1 LGIDKAKTKP
11 LQSDVFAEGIQYVIG
26 NETLVEFGTVKKSIL
41 KYFDIKQEVLYAD
54 INWNLVLKLVST
66 KLKFQDIPKFPEVRR
81 DFSLLIDEAVSFE
94 AIYQVARQTEK
105 TLLKNIQLF
114 DVYQGDNLPEGKKS
128 YAVSFILQDNQKTLT
143 DEQIDAVMGNLQQK
157 LTTELG
163 VSLR

>member
-1 LGIDKAKTKP
+1 
-11 LQSDVFAEGIQYVIG
+11 
-26 NETLVEFGTVKKSIL
+26 VEFGTVKKSIL